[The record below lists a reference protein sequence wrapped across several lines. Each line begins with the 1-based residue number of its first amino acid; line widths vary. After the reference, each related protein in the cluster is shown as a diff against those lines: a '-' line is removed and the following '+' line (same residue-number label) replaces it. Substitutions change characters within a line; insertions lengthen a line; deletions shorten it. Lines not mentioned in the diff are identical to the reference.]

1 MPAGLSPAQPARARY
16 RHDLRT
22 LIYVT
27 LDQENG
33 GIIRNLSREGIA
45 VQAVALVRAGQQVQ
59 VRFELPPRLRVESWG
74 EVMWADSSGR
84 CGIRFLDFSPRLAR
98 RVDEWIM
105 GNLLESIP
113 MPALQEESTP
123 SPLFSLARL
132 TGPDRSED
140 DGLIVSSSPVKVIEL
155 PTRPDP
161 AHAAT
166 LNHQEDGSQS
176 AATEL
181 DWLSR
186 PLSRRS
192 IVWLINGLALV
203 AALLLFALVFLAVTR
218 EIPRWPAAM
227 AAGDAIAVAAL
238 YWAFFKLVGGS
249 SPGARLARLVDG
261 DADDEEEPGPARF
274 R

>member
-27 LDQENG
+27 LDQDNG
-33 GIIRNLSREGIA
+33 GIIWNLSHEGIA
-45 VQAVALVRAGQQVQ
+45 VQAVAAVSAGQQLQ
-59 VRFELPPRLRVESWG
+59 VRFELPPRLRVEVRG
-74 EVMWADSSGR
+74 EVMWADPSGR
-84 CGIRFLDFSPRLAR
+84 CGIRFLDLSPRLAR

-105 GNLLESIP
+105 GNLLESVP
-113 MPALQEESTP
+113 MHAPQEESAR

-132 TGPDRSED
+132 TRPDKPED
-140 DGLIVSSSPVKVIEL
+140 DGLIVSPSPVKVIEL

-161 AHAAT
+161 GGVAAT
-166 LNHQEDGSQS
+166 ANHGDASPS
-176 AATEL
+176 AAIEL

-192 IVWLINGLALV
+192 IVWLINSLALV
-203 AALLLFALVFLAVTR
+203 AALLLFTLVFLAVTR
-218 EIPRWPAAM
+218 EVPRWPAAM
-227 AAGDAIAVAAL
+227 AAGESIAVAAL
-238 YWAFFKLVGGS
+238 YWGFFKLFGGA
-249 SPGARLARLVDG
+249 SPGARLARLVGG
-261 DADDEEEPGPARF
+261 DAEGEGEPGQARF